1 MAGTK
6 AVRTDRAPAAVGPY
20 SQGVLAGGFFFSAG
34 QVGLDPTSGEFVGDD
49 IVSQTRQVFRNLAA
63 VLEAAGL
70 SFKDVVKTNVFLAD
84 MSEFGVLNA
93 IYAEHFEEPYP
104 ARSTIA
110 AAELPKGA
118 RVEIDVV
125 ARAE

>member
-1 MAGTK
+1 MASAK
-6 AVRTDRAPAAVGPY
+6 AVHTDRAPAAVGPY
-20 SQGVLAGGFFFSAG
+20 SQGILAGGFFFSAG
-34 QVGLDPTSGEFVGDD
+34 QVGLDPASGEFVGDD

-70 SFKDVVKTNVFLAD
+70 SFRDIVKTNVFLAD